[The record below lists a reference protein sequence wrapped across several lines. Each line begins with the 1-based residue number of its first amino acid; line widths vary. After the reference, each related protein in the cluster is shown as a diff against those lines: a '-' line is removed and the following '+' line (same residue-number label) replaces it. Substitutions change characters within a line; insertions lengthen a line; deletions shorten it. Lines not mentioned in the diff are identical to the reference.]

1 MNRPALLVLVRHAES
16 LRNREKGRNTYFP
29 DDESRKSV
37 QGIPDHKIPLTELGV
52 EQALKTGVGLKER
65 FGTFDY
71 VYHSG
76 YERTM
81 QTMNGILNAYMPE
94 EISRMKIRMNHFI
107 RERHAGYAYDMLEH
121 EVDAAFP
128 WLKEYWQTFGGFF
141 ATPPGGESLE
151 LFSSGIYLFLNMLF
165 RDRAGEKVLVNT
177 HGGTL
182 RCFRFLLEHWN
193 YDQAEKWPSGQSPK
207 NCGLTVYK
215 YDSAQGRLILQ
226 EYNTVYWEDS
236 K

>member
-1 MNRPALLVLVRHAES
+1 MNRPALLVLVRHALS
-16 LRNREKGRNTYFP
+16 LRNETKGRNTYFP
-29 DDESRKSV
+29 DDESRLPV
-37 QGIPDHKIPLTELGV
+37 QGIPDHKTPLTDFGLK
-52 EQALKTGVGLKER
+52 QALKTGVGLRER

-71 VYHSG
+71 IYHSG
-76 YERTM
+76 YLRTI
-81 QTMNGILNAYMPE
+81 QTMNSILKAYTLE
-94 EISRMKIRMNHFI
+94 EREKMRIRMNHFV
-107 RERHAGYAYDMLEH
+107 RERHAGYAYDMTTQEAELN
-121 EVDAAFP
+121 FP

-207 NCGLTVYK
+207 NCGVTVYQ
-215 YDSAQGRLILQ
+215 YDSSQKRLVLQ